1 MVLACNALRVWFT
14 LQSCQPSLSTTCGAF
29 RHDPPVCSEVSI
41 DCPVCSSMLVGNHF
55 RGTMVQYLFPGSA
68 GHWVRDGHLWPSPQV
83 KQWTVIKLDDFVPC
97 KPDSRDPLGVAR
109 ARDGMPEALYA
120 HPHGKET
127 WVACPNLHRK
137 PTDWDIVWYWL
148 ILYDVLKL

>member
-1 MVLACNALRVWFT
+1 
-14 LQSCQPSLSTTCGAF
+14 
-29 RHDPPVCSEVSI
+29 
-41 DCPVCSSMLVGNHF
+41 MLVGNRVKCRIF
-55 RGTMVQYLFPGSA
+55 VFNQALLGPPEGR
-68 GHWVRDGHLWPSPQV
+68 PSPQV

-127 WVACPNLHRK
+127 WATCPNLHRK
-137 PTDWDIVWYWL
+137 PTDWDIL
-148 ILYDVLKL
+148 

>member
-1 MVLACNALRVWFT
+1 
-14 LQSCQPSLSTTCGAF
+14 
-29 RHDPPVCSEVSI
+29 
-41 DCPVCSSMLVGNHF
+41 MLVGNHF

-68 GHWVRDGHLWPSPQV
+68 GHWVRDGRLWPSPQV

-137 PTDWDIVWYWL
+137 PTDWDIV
-148 ILYDVLKL
+148 